1 MNEISPL
8 VSQVIP
14 SHCAKSN
21 DFFDA
26 HGGIYSVNVFP
37 LLVMQIVYYRIKN
50 VSYSNMCIRFL
61 CALF

>member
-26 HGGIYSVNVFP
+26 HGGIYSVDVFP
-37 LLVMQIVYYRIKN
+37 L
-50 VSYSNMCIRFL
+50 
-61 CALF
+61 